1 MADAEA
7 RAAALESAAAT
18 FRSGGLEARAKEL
31 EDEAAAIRKKE
42 AQAPPPGRRLDL
54 AAAYAERAAARA
66 TKACEAVAAA
76 EAAVVEAIKARDAAQ
91 AESDE
96 AAKQLASLRAELAVA
111 QPQPGSSAEATA
123 DAEAIAVGEIA
134 SDALARA
141 RTMVHAAEWTPL
153 TLRVYALP
161 ADLGAAIFA
170 GREAPAIDSPLD
182 APTAFFVQDALQTR
196 VREAAVASAR
206 AAAAAAAAPV
216 PGTVAPNAA

>member
-1 MADAEA
+1 MD
-7 RAAALESAAAT
+7 SAAAA

-42 AQAPPPGRRLDL
+42 AQSPPPGRRLDL

-66 TKACEAVAAA
+66 TRAGEAVTAA
-76 EAAVVEAIKARDAAQ
+76 EAAVAEAIKARDAAQ
-91 AESDE
+91 AESEE
-96 AAKQLASLRAELAVA
+96 AAKQLANLRAELAAA
-111 QPQPGSSAEATA
+111 QPQHGGSAEAA
-123 DAEAIAVGEIA
+123 VDAQAIAMGAVA
-134 SDALARA
+134 SEALARA
-141 RTMVHAAEWTPL
+141 RSAVESAEWTPL

-206 AAAAAAAAPV
+206 AAAAAAAAAPV